1 MKNFTKNTIVT
12 VLFSLFALSAISQQ
26 NFIEFENTTSLR
38 LNSEQQEKFSKVQ
51 SLSHYKNSEVV
62 TVNALERSLERN
74 TLSFT
79 LPNYKCKL
87 DFVYKNSVYKSIDE
101 FSWYGEIQGDGESEC
116 TLGSIHYVKRD
127 GKTFGQIEVGNDIY
141 EFIDIGEGKH
151 LFYQINEDSFKD
163 ADCGVDNKTPIAKLE
178 SSDFQNQRVTCPGR
192 NMVSILV
199 LFTPNAENTV
209 ADIEITAQLS
219 VDQMEQAF
227 QNSHIYQ
234 NLIELEL
241 VDVLPFAFIESG
253 NMFTDVGLFANDANT
268 QLLLQQNDADLVLLL
283 VDESYGGNLG
293 RVQAIGPSFN
303 GAYALVQAP
312 SAHSKKVFAHE
323 AGHLLGGRHDN
334 DPNGTI
340 EHGYTFRRWF
350 LGKKRG
356 TIMVSGG
363 GVKDKNRILHYSN
376 PDVEYNNEDTGT
388 HDENDNETHFEN
400 TGPIISQ
407 FFPNNL
413 PPFDA
418 EISGPDKVCAS
429 NPSVYLE
436 SELTCGEA
444 PYTYQW
450 EVTENGVNWQ
460 TVGTYQNMYYSP
472 SGPIQPSTNLTFRLT
487 TTDSDNNT
495 IVRTHTVTFVEL
507 FPGFECAGITRT
519 NNEMVATVYPN
530 PINSSSTLSIDLDKD
545 YSKVSVL
552 LMNSFGDIMTQN
564 EFTNP
569 KGTLSIPLGQV
580 RMQAGIYYLKIKSES
595 SETVMPIEIFR

>member
-1 MKNFTKNTIVT
+1 MKNFTKTTIVT
-12 VLFSLFALSAISQQ
+12 VLFSLFALTAISQQ
-26 NFIEFENTTSLR
+26 NFIEFENATSLR
-38 LNSEQQEKFSKVQ
+38 LNSEQQQKLSKVQ

-62 TVNALERSLERN
+62 TVNALESSLEGN
-74 TLSFT
+74 SLSFT

-87 DFVYKNSVYKSIDE
+87 EFVYKNSVYKSSNE
-101 FSWYGEIQGDGESEC
+101 FSWYGEIKGDGESEC
-116 TLGSIHYVKRD
+116 SFGSIHYVKRN
-127 GKTFGQIEVGNDIY
+127 GKTFGQIEVGNDTY
-141 EFIDIGEGKH
+141 EFIDIGDKKH
-151 LFYQINEDSFKD
+151 LFYQINENSFKD
-163 ADCGVDNKTPIAKLE
+163 ADCGVDNNTKKAKFE

-199 LFTPNAENTV
+199 LYTPNAENTV
-209 ADIEITAQLS
+209 ADIDITAQLS

-241 VDVLPFAFIESG
+241 VDVLPFAFTESG
-253 NMFTDVGLFANDANT
+253 PAWQDIGIFASDPAAQTLRAN
-268 QLLLQQNDADLVLLL
+268 NDADLVLLL
-283 VDESYGGNLG
+283 TDTSYGSTLG
-293 RVQAIGPSFN
+293 IVEDFGPSFN

-334 DPNGTI
+334 DPTGTI
-340 EHGYTFRRWF
+340 EHGYTFRKWF

-363 GVKDKNRILHYSN
+363 GVKDKNRILHFSN
-376 PDVEYNNEDTGT
+376 PDVAFNNEDTGT

-450 EVTENGVNWQ
+450 EVTDNGVNWQ
-460 TVGTYQNMYYSP
+460 TVGTYQNLYYSP
-472 SGPIQPSTNLTFRLT
+472 SGPLQPSANLTFRLT

-495 IVRTHTVTFVEL
+495 IVRTHTVTFVDL
-507 FPGFECAGITRT
+507 LPGFECADNTRA
-519 NNEMVATVYPN
+519 NNGMVATVYPN
-530 PINSSSTLSIDLDKD
+530 PINSNSTLSIDLDKE
-545 YSKVSVL
+545 YSQISAIL
-552 LMNSFGDIMTQN
+552 IDSFGNVVSQN

-569 KGTLSIPLGQV
+569 KGTLSIPVGRV
-580 RMQAGIYYLKIKSES
+580 RLQTGIYYLKIKSEN